1 MKKLTFLMALLMLAS
16 TVSCGGAA
24 DPGTSTTEASSDST
38 TAEPVSTE
46 IHDDLGEFDFKEDTF
61 DILTRTQLVF
71 FYKLDVD
78 EETGDIFNDSIYKR
92 NRAIEERFNF
102 RFAESY
108 GNNDGAARTYI
119 LAGDDT
125 YDMYQGRCTSMFTFA
140 AEELFIPV
148 DKIPNLALSKPYWD
162 QKLYDDLSV
171 CGAHHFGGRR
181 VQYLVM

>member
-1 MKKLTFLMALLMLAS
+1 MALLMLAS

-24 DPGTSTTEASSDST
+24 DPGTSTTEARSDST

-46 IHDDLGEFDFKEDTF
+46 IHDDLGEFDFKEETF
-61 DILTRTQLVF
+61 EILTRTQLVF

-92 NRAIEERFNF
+92 NRAMEERFNF

-119 LAGDDT
+119 LA
-125 YDMYQGRCTSMFTFA
+125 
-140 AEELFIPV
+140 
-148 DKIPNLALSKPYWD
+148 
-162 QKLYDDLSV
+162 
-171 CGAHHFGGRR
+171 
-181 VQYLVM
+181 